1 VAARGDAEL
10 QDVGDRLHADGA
22 VEELAATRAAPV
34 AVERRIGS
42 IAVDARCWERFGP
55 E

>member
-1 VAARGDAEL
+1 VAAGADAEL
-10 QDVGDRLHADGA
+10 EDAGDRLHADGA
-22 VEELAATRAAPV
+22 VEELAAAPV

-42 IAVDARCWERFGP
+42 TAVDARYWGRFGP